1 MTHVQEREDTM
12 GRNDRNATV
21 GFVGLGTMGREMAL
35 NLLKAGFA
43 VCAYDVRKEAIDDLV
58 AQGATGAQSPA
69 DAARDADI
77 VISMLPDTPQVEEI
91 VYGEGGLLSA
101 PPRGRLLVDM
111 STISPVAVRR
121 MHADLKAA
129 GVAFLDAPVSGGP
142 VGAKNASL
150 SIMAGG
156 DKDAFLRAEPYFR
169 AMGTTITHVGEA
181 GAGQTVKLCNQ
192 LVCAINLQ
200 AICEALALG
209 RASGVDLDQL
219 RNVLLGGSAA
229 SWMLDKLGPAMIAG
243 DASAGFRIDLML
255 KDLRLV
261 QEQALSLSVP
271 LPGDGA
277 GDEPVCRGARPWRRH
292 ERQPGSVPGLR
303 PDDEPGCDLA
313 PDHLR

>member
-1 MTHVQEREDTM
+1 MTTPHERDAMMERSDHK
-12 GRNDRNATV
+12 GTV

-35 NLLKAGFA
+35 NLLKAGYA
-43 VCAYDVRKEAIDDLV
+43 VRAYDVRSEAVNDLLPH
-58 AQGATGAQSPA
+58 GGTGAKSVA

-91 VYGEGGLLSA
+91 IYSEGGLLKS
-101 PPRGRLLVDM
+101 PPRGKLIVDM
-111 STISPVAVRR
+111 STISPVAARR
-121 MHADLKAA
+121 MHVDLRAA
-129 GVAFLDAPVSGGP
+129 GIALLDAPVSGGP

-150 SIMAGG
+150 SIMVGG

-169 AMGTTITHVGEA
+169 AMGTTITHVGEI

-243 DASAGFRIDLML
+243 DDSAGFRIDLML

-271 LPGDGA
+271 LPA
-277 GDEPVCRGARPWRRH
+277 TALVTSQYVEARAHGEGTNGNQALFRVYDRMTN
-292 ERQPGSVPGLR
+292 QTV
-303 PDDEPGCDLA
+303 A
-313 PDHLR
+313 

>member
-1 MTHVQEREDTM
+1 ME
-12 GRNDRNATV
+12 RNDHKGTV

-35 NLLKAGFA
+35 NLLKAGYA
-43 VCAYDVRKEAIDDLV
+43 VRAYDVRKEAVDPLFSH
-58 AQGATGAQSPA
+58 GAAGAESLA
-69 DAARDADI
+69 DAVRDADI

-91 VYGEGGLLSA
+91 VYGEGGLLAS
-101 PPRGRLLVDM
+101 PPRGRLFVDM

-129 GVAFLDAPVSGGP
+129 DIAFLDAPVSGGP

-150 SIMAGG
+150 SIMVGG
-156 DKDAFLRAEPYFR
+156 ERDAFLRAEPVFR

-192 LVCAINLQ
+192 LVCAINIQ

-209 RASGVDLDQL
+209 RASGVDLGQL

-229 SWMLDKLGPAMIAG
+229 SWMLERLGPAMIAG
-243 DASAGFRIDLML
+243 DDSAGFRIDLML

-271 LPGDGA
+271 LPA
-277 GDEPVCRGARPWRRH
+277 SALVTSQYVEARAHGEGTNGNQALFRVYDRMTN
-292 ERQPGSVPGLR
+292 QTV
-303 PDDEPGCDLA
+303 A
-313 PDHLR
+313 

>member
-1 MTHVQEREDTM
+1 
-12 GRNDRNATV
+12 
-21 GFVGLGTMGREMAL
+21 
-35 NLLKAGFA
+35 
-43 VCAYDVRKEAIDDLV
+43 
-58 AQGATGAQSPA
+58 
-69 DAARDADI
+69 
-77 VISMLPDTPQVEEI
+77 
-91 VYGEGGLLSA
+91 
-101 PPRGRLLVDM
+101 M

-129 GVAFLDAPVSGGP
+129 GVEFLDAPVSGGP

-150 SIMAGG
+150 SIMVGG
-156 DKDAFLRAEPYFR
+156 DRDSFLRTEPYFR

-192 LVCAINLQ
+192 LVCGINLQ

-229 SWMLDKLGPAMIAG
+229 SWMLDKLGPAMIAR

-271 LPGDGA
+271 LPGTA
-277 GDEPVCRGARPWRRH
+277 LVTSQYVEARAHGEGTNGNQALFRVYDRMTN
-292 ERQPGSVPGLR
+292 Q
-303 PDDEPGCDLA
+303 A
-313 PDHLR
+313 AT

>member
-1 MTHVQEREDTM
+1 MTHFQEREDTM
-12 GRNDRNATV
+12 GRNDQKGTV

-58 AQGATGAQSPA
+58 AQGATGAESPA

-77 VISMLPDTPQVEEI
+77 IISMLPDTPQVEEI
-91 VYGEGGLLSA
+91 VYGEGGLLAS

-121 MHADLKAA
+121 MHADLKAV
-129 GVAFLDAPVSGGP
+129 GVEFLDAPVSGGP
-142 VGAKNASL
+142 VGAKSASL
-150 SIMAGG
+150 SIMVGG
-156 DKDAFLRAEPYFR
+156 DRDAFLRAEPYFR
-169 AMGTTITHVGEA
+169 ALGTTITHVGEA

-192 LVCAINLQ
+192 LVCGINLQ

-209 RASGVDLDQL
+209 RASGVDLEQL

-271 LPGDGA
+271 LPGTA
-277 GDEPVCRGARPWRRH
+277 LVTSQYVEARAHGEGTNGNQALFRVYDRMTN
-292 ERQPGSVPGLR
+292 Q
-303 PDDEPGCDLA
+303 A
-313 PDHLR
+313 AT

>member
-1 MTHVQEREDTM
+1 MTRVQARETTM
-12 GRNDRNATV
+12 VDAHPKGKV
-21 GFVGLGTMGREMAL
+21 GFIGLGTMGREMAIK
-35 NLLKAGFA
+35 LLKAGHD
-43 VCAYDVRKEAIDDLV
+43 VCAYDVRKAAIDELLSHN
-58 AQGATGAQSPA
+58 ASPA
-69 DAARDADI
+69 ESPAGAAADADI

-91 VYGEGGLLSA
+91 VYGGHGLLAA
-101 PPRGRLLVDM
+101 PPRGRLVVDM

-121 MHADLKAA
+121 IHADLRKE
-129 GVAFLDAPVSGGP
+129 GVEFLDAPVSGGP

-150 SIMAGG
+150 SVMVGG
-156 DKDAFLRAEPYFR
+156 DKAAFGRAEPFFR

-219 RNVLLGGSAA
+219 RDVLLGGSAA
-229 SWMLDKLGPAMIAG
+229 SWMLERLGPAMIAG

-261 QEQALSLSVP
+261 QEQALSLNVP
-271 LPGDGA
+271 LPGTA
-277 GDEPVCRGARPWRRH
+277 LVTSQYVEARAHGEGTNGNQALFRVYDRMTN
-292 ERQPGSVPGLR
+292 QSVP
-303 PDDEPGCDLA
+303 
-313 PDHLR
+313 

>member
-1 MTHVQEREDTM
+1 MTHVRTREDTM
-12 GRNDRNATV
+12 GRNDYKATV

-43 VCAYDVRKEAIDDLV
+43 VCAYDVRKGAIDDLV

-101 PPRGRLLVDM
+101 LPRGRLLVDM

-156 DKDAFLRAEPYFR
+156 DKEAFLRAEPYFR

-243 DASAGFRIDLML
+243 DASPGFRIDLML

-271 LPGDGA
+271 LPGTA
-277 GDEPVCRGARPWRRH
+277 LVTSQYVEARAHGEGTNGNQALFRVYDRMTN
-292 ERQPGSVPGLR
+292 Q
-303 PDDEPGCDLA
+303 A
-313 PDHLR
+313 AT

>member
-1 MTHVQEREDTM
+1 MMERN
-12 GRNDRNATV
+12 GHKGVV

-35 NLLKAGFA
+35 NLLKSGYA
-43 VCAYDVRKEAIDDLV
+43 VHAYDVRKEAIDDLV
-58 AQGATGAQSPA
+58 TQGATGAQSLA
-69 DAARDADI
+69 DATRDADI

-91 VYGEGGLLSA
+91 VYGEGGLLTA
-101 PPRGRLLVDM
+101 PPQGRLFVDM

-121 MHADLKAA
+121 MHTDLKAA
-129 GVAFLDAPVSGGP
+129 GVAFLDAPVSSGP

-150 SIMAGG
+150 SIMVGG
-156 DKDAFLRAEPYFR
+156 DSDAFLRAEPSFR
-169 AMGTTITHVGEA
+169 AMGTTITHVGEV

-209 RASGVDLDQL
+209 RASGVDLNQL

-261 QEQALSLSVP
+261 HEQALSLSVP
-271 LPGDGA
+271 LPGTA
-277 GDEPVCRGARPWRRH
+277 LVTSQYVEARAHGEGTNGNQALFRVYDRMTN
-292 ERQPGSVPGLR
+292 QT
-303 PDDEPGCDLA
+303 A
-313 PDHLR
+313 T